1 MQVPNP
7 PTPNAS
13 FDTTTKVKLVVKIS
27 ALQGVM
33 LFLAIFISGWFIYT
47 SSRDLTLM
55 NLQNQL
61 QLAANTISISI
72 DGDKYERLQGKASLG
87 TAEYQEIRERLS
99 RFMVNRYLGFADN
112 HVYLFRRISED
123 SLEFTVMLQDQYVGN
138 RYPMNTK
145 MKEVFAEGHP
155 RYTGIY
161 KDENG
166 TWVSA
171 YSPIFNSQ
179 HKVVGLVETDFLDS
193 KFLTSVNDQ
202 LTAIITYSLL
212 GVVLAVVISIFLTR
226 LISQPIV
233 QVAKAAIEFSKGDF
247 TQRVDVRTQD
257 EIGTLAK
264 AFNYMVHEIQQ
275 KFQLQKYVSQS
286 TLDTVRLSAA
296 SGSAGA
302 VQQKVHKVI
311 FFSDIRG
318 FTTFVDRATPEAAVS
333 TVNEYLSLQA
343 RIIKASGGDVDKFVG
358 DEVMAV
364 FSGNDAA
371 IRAVQCGI
379 AILSALETLKAE
391 KHYRLDVGIGINSGF
406 VVEGNIGSDDRRDF
420 TVIGDAVNVA
430 ARLCSKADGGQ
441 ILIGDAV
448 YKTLRS
454 TTAKFNLAP
463 QGQMQLKGKPVP
475 LAVYAVS

>member
-1 MQVPNP
+1 
-7 PTPNAS
+7 
-13 FDTTTKVKLVVKIS
+13 
-27 ALQGVM
+27 
-33 LFLAIFISGWFIYT
+33 
-47 SSRDLTLM
+47 
-55 NLQNQL
+55 
-61 QLAANTISISI
+61 
-72 DGDKYERLQGKASLG
+72 
-87 TAEYQEIRERLS
+87 
-99 RFMVNRYLGFADN
+99 
-112 HVYLFRRISED
+112 
-123 SLEFTVMLQDQYVGN
+123 
-138 RYPMNTK
+138 
-145 MKEVFAEGHP
+145 
-155 RYTGIY
+155 
-161 KDENG
+161 
-166 TWVSA
+166 
-171 YSPIFNSQ
+171 
-179 HKVVGLVETDFLDS
+179 VEADFLDS
-193 KFLTSVNDQ
+193 KFLMAVNDQ

-212 GVVLAVVISIFLTR
+212 GVVLAIIISIFLTR

-296 SGSAGA
+296 SGSAAGA

-318 FTTFVDRATPEAAVS
+318 FTSFVDRATPEAAVS

-371 IRAVQCGI
+371 IKAVQCGI
-379 AILSALETLKAE
+379 AILTALKTLKAE

-406 VVEGNIGSDDRRDF
+406 VVEGNIGSEDRRDF

-441 ILIGDAV
+441 ILIGDSV
-448 YKTLRS
+448 YKTLRT
-454 TTAKFNLAP
+454 TTAKFSLAP
-463 QGQMQLKGKPVP
+463 QGEMQLKGKPAP
-475 LAVYAVS
+475 LAVYTVS